1 MAEADLEPCTDDEQL
16 PAIDRQFYQFLVGAL
31 MHAYVCTRPELGC
44 AVQALSKFVAK
55 PGPLHM
61 IAAKRVLRY
70 LQATKTLALT
80 YSCPQN
86 PALLHELLMF
96 SDANWGGTHTD
107 RRSVGG
113 GCCLFNG
120 AAVFWHCKRQPTI
133 TLSSAESEYMQLSIM
148 SLLALYARNVARDI
162 GIPVTKPTIT
172 FEDNQPAIKIATNPI
187 SSNRS
192 RHIDIRYH
200 SIREQVLRGN
210 IMLIYLPTTEMI
222 ADIFTKPLGPIL
234 FQRFRNIILGH
245 VPFEH
250 DHFRKP
256 NTVVPS

>member
-1 MAEADLEPCTDDEQL
+1 
-16 PAIDRQFYQFLVGAL
+16 
-31 MHAYVCTRPELGC
+31 
-44 AVQALSKFVAK
+44 
-55 PGPLHM
+55 M

-120 AAVFWHCKRQPTI
+120 AAVFWHCKRQPTV